1 MRLNKRILLNS
12 NYHIISTENVVIFQ
26 TAEFAKSPHSD
37 ILKAP
42 FKFHTSMKILY
53 TAGIQNFIT
62 SSVNHY

>member
-1 MRLNKRILLNS
+1 MCLNKRI
-12 NYHIISTENVVIFQ
+12 
-26 TAEFAKSPHSD
+26 SD

-62 SSVNHY
+62 SSVNHYEHHYSEK